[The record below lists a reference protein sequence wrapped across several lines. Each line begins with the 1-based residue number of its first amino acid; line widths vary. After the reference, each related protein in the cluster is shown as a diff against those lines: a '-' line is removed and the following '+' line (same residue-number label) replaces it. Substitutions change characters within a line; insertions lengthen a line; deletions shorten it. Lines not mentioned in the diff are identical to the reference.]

1 MESSTIELFEKPIS
15 GFASFSGGTKSK
27 HATLIEFTSKKQ
39 KKISKNPLELWQ
51 RVNVFMIT
59 ALYEQRKFSL
69 AVADACLINS
79 QKDSLV
85 PVSSDT
91 STMTSF
97 VSLSFAPA
105 HVESCI

>member
-1 MESSTIELFEKPIS
+1 MKNPFPVLP
-15 GFASFSGGTKSK
+15 SFSGATKSK

-69 AVADACLINS
+69 AVADVCLINS

-97 VSLSFAPA
+97 VSLSFVPA
-105 HVESCI
+105 LVESCI